1 MKYNVQHIHHSASKF
16 NHFIYP
22 SMLPSNHPSI
32 FYPIIHLWTHLS
44 KKVNRVIAGK
54 PNMSPVVALHIAA
67 VIGIK

>member
-22 SMLPSNHPSI
+22 SIHAPIHP
-32 FYPIIHLWTHLS
+32 FIHLWTHLS